1 MTAEVA
7 LDPARELDRP
17 ACHGT
22 GLDPD
27 PCRRAQAQQLNRQPA
42 LSDVEARQEHV
53 RRHGAQLVDRKLVEL
68 AKHPVLDSGC
78 FVVVEST
85 DDREV
90 RVVPVDEVAED
101 LAGTP
106 IAAGEGLWRERFIA
120 ARELF
125 DGVLQRL
132 DGCQPF
138 STDRQRTHGAH
149 GETSIGR
156 DVTIVERRPA
166 RDRGAVP
173 QASLRSVSA

>member
-17 ACHGT
+17 ACHGA

-27 PCRRAQAQQLNRQPA
+27 PCRRAEAQQLHRQPA

-53 RRHGAQLVDRKLVEL
+53 RRHCAQLLDRKLVEL
-68 AKHPVLDSGC
+68 AEHPVLDSGC
-78 FVVVEST
+78 LVVVERA
-85 DDREV
+85 DDGEV
-90 RVVPVDEVAED
+90 RLVPVDEVAED
-101 LAGTP
+101 LARTP
-106 IAAGEGLWRERFIA
+106 IAAGEVLRRKGLVA

-125 DGVLQRL
+125 HGVLQRL

-138 STDRQRTHGAH
+138 PTDRQRTHGAH
-149 GETSIGR
+149 GGNSIGR
-156 DVTIVERRPA
+156 AVTIVERRPA

-173 QASLRSVSA
+173 QQSLRSVSA